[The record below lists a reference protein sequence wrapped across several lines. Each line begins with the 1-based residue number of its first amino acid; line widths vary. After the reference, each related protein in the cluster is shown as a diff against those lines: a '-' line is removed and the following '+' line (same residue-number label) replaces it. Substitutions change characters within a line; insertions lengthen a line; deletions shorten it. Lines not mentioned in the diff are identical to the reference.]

1 MTIIEIV
8 ESLYLIYIIIFFK
21 TKWSIHHP
29 LEGYLLDDKPSWMQH
44 PISSGRYE
52 NKICLL
58 GHWTA
63 ILLVIW
69 IVIRNRIEGYQKIN
83 GWIWGIV
90 VMIGMCLNLNFV
102 IYLLPVVI
110 LDLYWNKKGWF

>member
-29 LEGYLLDDKPSWMQH
+29 LEGYLLDDKPSWIQH

-69 IVIRNRIEGYQKIN
+69 IVIRNRIKGYQKIN